1 MANCPK
7 CGAHLK
13 VSDWRPTCPHC
24 GINLIYYGMEE
35 RLLEDADKAESEHAV
50 FQKKLDRLKASFIG
64 SPLTIVRIILSI
76 LPIGALMLPLANVSF
91 RGPFFEKNVSVNAI
105 TIYNT
110 VSALDFDALFKF
122 IGSSFFGNTFLLYFI
137 SLVTV
142 LLAAVLILVSLILLT
157 MACSKHGKSRNIIL
171 NSIMIVLATTSV
183 ICFDL
188 FSKKLAMFFPNIFSG
203 SIGVGAYVF
212 LGTLVALLV
221 INIVIAKVGVKVK
234 YTETFIGGIP
244 SDEYFEYVKQG
255 MSTRAIRKMMAE
267 IDANNK
273 VELAM
278 KAKEEA
284 EKLEAEAD
292 KLSAEAKAAEA
303 VGDSDAGHK
312 TQLAAQAVDAAA
324 KKAMEAAD
332 LAREATAA
340 VESLKQF
347 NEPGSDAEEK
357 ETVFADKK

>member
-1 MANCPK
+1 M
-7 CGAHLK
+7 
-13 VSDWRPTCPHC
+13 
-24 GINLIYYGMEE
+24 
-35 RLLEDADKAESEHAV
+35 
-50 FQKKLDRLKASFIG
+50 
-64 SPLTIVRIILSI
+64 
-76 LPIGALMLPLANVSF
+76 
-91 RGPFFEKNVSVNAI
+91 
-105 TIYNT
+105 
-110 VSALDFDALFKF
+110 
-122 IGSSFFGNTFLLYFI
+122 
-137 SLVTV
+137 
-142 LLAAVLILVSLILLT
+142 
-157 MACSKHGKSRNIIL
+157 
-171 NSIMIVLATTSV
+171 
-183 ICFDL
+183 
-188 FSKKLAMFFPNIFSG
+188 
-203 SIGVGAYVF
+203 F

-303 VGDSDAGHK
+303 AGDSDAGHK

-347 NEPGSDAEEK
+347 NEPGLGRRGEGDCLRRQEIKRTAALDADRTAIIK
-357 ETVFADKK
+357 KVTIHSYPADCGLCFSSLSLF